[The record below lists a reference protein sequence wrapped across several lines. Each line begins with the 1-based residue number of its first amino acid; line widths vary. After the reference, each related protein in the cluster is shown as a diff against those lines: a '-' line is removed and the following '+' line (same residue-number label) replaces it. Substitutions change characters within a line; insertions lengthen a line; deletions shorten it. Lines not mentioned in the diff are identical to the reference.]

1 MARCTKE
8 LANLGI
14 IKDTRASFARY
25 RDYGSEMKS
34 LLSRH
39 GVHSI
44 DDLKRA
50 AKDATFKS
58 EVAALWDGILR
69 AEGGKLSLTLVLG
82 TIAIAMGGVGIAAGG
97 GAIGLPLL
105 VILAPVG
112 YFAGQ
117 ELDSEGYT
125 KAVVETFRK
134 LLQRAHTLD
143 SKQYAGAVADEFKKL
158 LEKVQELDAE
168 RHKYTERMTE
178 MFKKLR
184 GKTGE
189 ASS

>member
-1 MARCTKE
+1 M
-8 LANLGI
+8 GI
-14 IKDTRASFARY
+14 IKETKATLERIRG
-25 RDYGSEMKS
+25 YGNQMKS

-39 GVHSI
+39 EVHSI
-44 DDLKRA
+44 DELKRA
-50 AKDATFKS
+50 AEDPSFKS
-58 EVAALWDGILR
+58 EVAELWDGILK
-69 AEGGKLSLTLVLG
+69 AEGGKLSLTLILG

-112 YFAGQ
+112 YFTGQ

-125 KAVVETFRK
+125 KAVVDMFEK
-134 LLQRAHTLD
+134 LLHKAKELD
-143 SKQYAGAVADEFKKL
+143 YERYTDAAAAKIKKL
-158 LEKVQELDAE
+158 LERAQELDAE
-168 RHKYTERMTE
+168 RHKYTERTTAMLR
-178 MFKKLR
+178 KLR